1 MEIKSQILTSIKD
14 LCIDIEFEL
23 GLSENQQVKNFKNIR
38 QIERF
43 LEMLNEEYSENI
55 KSNNLNALI
64 NELISLK
71 EQYINLKSE
80 ISEDDLKK
88 VFLMLR
94 KRELHPA
101 GYFDKAKRFYL
112 YDSELVEVGLP
123 SIKYKYRQ
131 MNAARTSTFVRAVA
145 EKYKCNNLLEL
156 IDCFE
161 RA

>member
-1 MEIKSQILTSIKD
+1 MKTQILTSIENICND
-14 LCIDIEFEL
+14 FAFEL
-23 GLSENQQVKNFKNIR
+23 ELEEYQQVKNFRNVYHV
-38 QIERF
+38 ERF
-43 LEMLNEEYSENI
+43 LKMLNEEYRAEIEN
-55 KSNNLNALI
+55 NNLHSLL

-71 EQYINLKSE
+71 EQYLNLKSE

-94 KRELHPA
+94 KRKLHPA

-112 YDSELVEVGLP
+112 YDSELVDVGLP

-156 IDCFE
+156 IDCFI